1 LTHSLIRLN
10 AAPLRDIHDW
20 LAKYQQ
26 MWSERF
32 DAMDAILAEL
42 TTEEPHFVAG
52 VLGADTDHFHCGQ
65 AAASWSRS
73 QRFTGRPQR

>member
-20 LAKYQQ
+20 LTKYQQ

-32 DAMDAILAEL
+32 DARDAILAEL
-42 TTEEPHFVAG
+42 TTEEPHG
-52 VLGADTDHFHCGQ
+52 D
-65 AAASWSRS
+65 
-73 QRFTGRPQR
+73 